1 MMDGI
6 CRLSLMYLLIGGS
19 GLFSG
24 LAIFIDGQGER
35 ERERERSRTTGAHA
49 KSAWQ
54 NTVVIRCEDDGVVVP
69 VSLYVV
75 VRVRVVQIELP
86 GEEEE
91 EEECQKTLVL
101 VHSPLGLLSLLFFL
115 SVNVYTCPFF

>member
-1 MMDGI
+1 MSPV
-6 CRLSLMYLLIGGS
+6 LNVLLIGGS

-24 LAIFIDGQGER
+24 LAIFIDGQGEG
-35 ERERERSRTTGAHA
+35 EREREKKKSYDRGAHA

-75 VRVRVVQIELP
+75 VRVRVAD
-86 GEEEE
+86 
-91 EEECQKTLVL
+91 
-101 VHSPLGLLSLLFFL
+101 
-115 SVNVYTCPFF
+115 